1 LLEFLPPIR
10 VPTVS
15 DDSAR
20 TVVLDRIWASLASQG
35 YVLTDDQE
43 IGLPAEFREN
53 FMQAYFNGTA
63 LRHDPGDFPV
73 DRLRARD
80 VIRYYWREDGLHLQE
95 HERITLTDRAG
106 IEGEREH
113 SRVSLLRDPQAEE
126 LIRAFLRLVPAA
138 RRQVDGTFGVNLFRT
153 FTDVVTTPH
162 HDDEEFIILYVLN
175 RVGGGAESYLYH
187 SDDDPGSRPPA
198 LRRQLNPG
206 QILIFEDK
214 RFKHGATPLQ
224 STPSETAMRDVLVC
238 TVDYRSSYL
247 GPNPFN

>member
-1 LLEFLPPIR
+1 M
-10 VPTVS
+10 
-15 DDSAR
+15 
-20 TVVLDRIWASLASQG
+20 LDRIWASLASQG

-43 IGLPAEFREN
+43 IGLPEEFRED
-53 FMQAYFNGTA
+53 FRQAYFNEKV

-80 VIRYYWREDGLHLQE
+80 VIRYYWCENGLHLEE

-106 IEGEREH
+106 IAGEREH
-113 SRVSLLRDPQAEE
+113 SRVRLLRDPGAEE
-126 LIRAFLRLVPAA
+126 LIRAFLGLVPAS

-162 HDDEEFIILYVLN
+162 HDNEEFIILYVLD
-175 RVGGGAESYLYH
+175 RVGEGAESYLYGA
-187 SDDDPGSRPPA
+187 DDDPDSSPPV
-198 LRRQLNPG
+198 LRHQLNKG

-214 RFKHGATPLQ
+214 RFKHGATPLL
-224 STPSETAMRDVLVC
+224 SAPDGNASRDVLVC

-247 GPNPFN
+247 EASPFN

>member
-1 LLEFLPPIR
+1 
-10 VPTVS
+10 VS

-43 IGLPAEFREN
+43 IGLPEEFGEDFR
-53 FMQAYFNGTA
+53 QAYFNETV

-80 VIRYYWREDGLHLQE
+80 VIRYNWCENGLHLRE
-95 HERITLTDRAG
+95 HDRITLTDRAG
-106 IEGEREH
+106 IAGEREH
-113 SRVSLLRDPQAEE
+113 SRVRLLRDPRAEE
-126 LIRAFLRLVPAA
+126 LIRAFLRLVPAS
-138 RRQVDGTFGVNLFRT
+138 RRQADGTFGVNLFRT

-162 HDDEEFIILYVLN
+162 HDNEEFIILYVLD
-175 RVGGGAESYLYH
+175 RVGGGAESYLYRR
-187 SDDDPGSRPPA
+187 DDDPDSSPPV
-198 LRRQLNPG
+198 LRHQLNKG

-224 STPSETAMRDVLVC
+224 SAPDGTASRDVLVC

-247 GPNPFN
+247 GASPLN

>member
-1 LLEFLPPIR
+1 M
-10 VPTVS
+10 T

-43 IGLPAEFREN
+43 IGLPEEFREN
-53 FMQAYFNGTA
+53 FRQAYFNEKV

-80 VIRYYWREDGLHLQE
+80 VIRYHWREDGLQLRE
-95 HERITLTDRAG
+95 HERITITDRAG
-106 IEGEREH
+106 IAGEREH
-113 SRVSLLRDPQAEE
+113 SRVLLLRNPQAEE
-126 LIRAFLRLVPAA
+126 LIRAFLGLVPAA
-138 RRQVDGTFGVNLFRT
+138 RRQADGTFGVNLFRT

-162 HDDEEFIILYVLN
+162 HDNEEFIVLYVLN
-175 RVGGGAESYLYH
+175 RVGGGAESYLYR
-187 SDDDPGSRPPA
+187 SGDDPDSRPPV
-198 LRRQLNPG
+198 LRHQLDPG

-224 STPSETAMRDVLVC
+224 STPDGNARRDVLVC

-247 GPNPFN
+247 EAGPFN